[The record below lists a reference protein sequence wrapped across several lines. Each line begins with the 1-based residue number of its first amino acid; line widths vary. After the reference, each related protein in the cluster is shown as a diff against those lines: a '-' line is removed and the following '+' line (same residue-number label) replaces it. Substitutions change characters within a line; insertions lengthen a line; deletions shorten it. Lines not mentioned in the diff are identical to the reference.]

1 MKCFVISTVLDDHS
15 LSGVIIDIHIYYYL
29 FHFGPNQADGII
41 PLSLH
46 ICTGLLSHHEPSRL
60 SLALDIAISPIRLED
75 L

>member
-1 MKCFVISTVLDDHS
+1 MTILCPVLPTE
-15 LSGVIIDIHIYYYL
+15 VHIYYYL

-41 PLSLH
+41 PLSLR

-60 SLALDIAISPIRLED
+60 SVALGIAASPTRLEA